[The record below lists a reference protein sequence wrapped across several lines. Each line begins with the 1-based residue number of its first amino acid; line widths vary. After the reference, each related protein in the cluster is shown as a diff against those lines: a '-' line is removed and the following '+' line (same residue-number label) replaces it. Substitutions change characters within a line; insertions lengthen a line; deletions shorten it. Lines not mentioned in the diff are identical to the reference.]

1 MPQPKRTTYRG
12 PFTAENLARL
22 GLREHP
28 FLPTA
33 DPRFLYLSGQ
43 HTAVLDRAQ
52 DLINLHE
59 GLGVVEGPIGVGK
72 TLLARR
78 LHSMFDFE
86 DGYKPVFIHTATYNT
101 PTEAAR
107 DIANAFGRPA
117 RRAQIDQLR
126 DFESFLVDLRRQE
139 INAIVIVDDAQ
150 KMSPAS
156 LDAIQNFLNFEAR
169 VRLIQ
174 IVLFAQPEIHGVFA
188 ANEAVL
194 SRVVSWQRLSPL
206 PVAESVSMLRFRC
219 QVAGRSE
226 TLFSEAGVLRIY
238 EAAEGVPRP
247 MITIGAEVLR
257 ILLEANATTAEV
269 EHVDAAIAAY
279 RQRNIEAAG

>member
-1 MPQPKRTTYRG
+1 MPEAKKSTYRG

-22 GLREHP
+22 RFREHP

-33 DPRFLYLSGQ
+33 DPRFLFLSSQ
-43 HTAVLDRAQ
+43 HTAVLNRVL
-52 DLINLHE
+52 DLIDLHE

-72 TLLARR
+72 TLVARR
-78 LHSMFDFE
+78 LHSMFDME
-86 DGYKPVFIHTATYNT
+86 PGYRPVFIHTAAYNT

-107 DIANAFGRPA
+107 DIAAAFGRPT

-126 DFESFLVDLRRQE
+126 DFESFLVDLRTQE
-139 INAIVIVDDAQ
+139 INAIVIIDDAQ

-174 IVLFAQPEIHGVFA
+174 VVLFAQPEIHGVFA
-188 ANEAVL
+188 ANPAVL

-206 PVAESVSMLRFRC
+206 PPDDAAAMLQFRC
-219 QVAGRSE
+219 TVAGRSE
-226 TLFSEAGVLRIY
+226 SLFTEGAFLRVY
-238 EAAEGVPRP
+238 EVAEGVPRP
-247 MITIGAEVLR
+247 MITVSAEVLR
-257 ILLEANATTAEV
+257 ILLENNAFTAAV
-269 EHVDAAIAAY
+269 EHVDGAIAAY
-279 RQRNIEAAG
+279 TQRHEASA

>member
-1 MPQPKRTTYRG
+1 MEPPKKRKTYYG
-12 PFTAENLARL
+12 PFTPENLTRL

-28 FLPTA
+28 FLPAA

-43 HTAVLDRAQ
+43 HTAVLNRAQ

-78 LHSMFDFE
+78 LHNMIDFE
-86 DGYKPVFIHTATYNT
+86 DGYRPVFIHTATYNT
-101 PTEAAR
+101 PTEATR
-107 DIANAFGRPA
+107 DIAGAFGRPT

-126 DFESFLVDLRRQE
+126 DFESFLVELRRQE
-139 INAIVIVDDAQ
+139 INAIVIIDDAQ
-150 KMSPAS
+150 KMSPSS

-206 PVAESVSMLRFRC
+206 PLADALEMLRFRC
-219 QVAGRSE
+219 AVAGRSDAF
-226 TLFSEAGVLRIY
+226 FSERGVVMIY
-238 EAAEGVPRP
+238 EEADGVPRP
-247 MITIGAEVLR
+247 MVTIGAEVLR
-257 ILLEANATTAEV
+257 ILLEEKAYTAEV
-269 EHVDAAIAAY
+269 EHVEAAIAAY
-279 RQRNIEAAG
+279 RQRNEASA